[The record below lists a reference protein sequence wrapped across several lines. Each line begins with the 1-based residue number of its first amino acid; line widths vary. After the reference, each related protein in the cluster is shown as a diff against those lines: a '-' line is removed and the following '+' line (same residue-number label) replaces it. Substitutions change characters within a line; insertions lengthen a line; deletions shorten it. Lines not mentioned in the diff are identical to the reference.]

1 MAATNNV
8 GWRYVEYMKVGDE
21 YAVKDLGTTIGAVW
35 NASGAIIGS
44 QSLPD
49 IGRRFVCLAPGN
61 GTGTV
66 EDLQLN
72 LNATLG
78 PISGTVA
85 VSNFP
90 ASQAVTGTFFQATQ
104 PVSGTVNVGTLP
116 SITIANTSFDVGNFP
131 ATQTV
136 AGTVDIGTLPSITIA
151 NTSFDVGNFP
161 ATQTVAGT
169 VDIGTLP
176 SITIANTSF
185 DVGNFPATQTVAGT
199 VDIGTLPSITIAN
212 TSFDVGNLVP
222 LPSAN
227 IRTASELIVGNWFKV
242 ETLGNT
248 IGAVWNGCGAL
259 IGGESSPP
267 IGRVF
272 KCLSNGNGTG
282 TVSTVIYNEN
292 VVVSSLPSITI
303 ANTSFDVGNF
313 PTSVDVSTLPSIT
326 IANTSFDVGNFPAT
340 QTVSGTVD
348 IGTLPSITI
357 ANTSF
362 DVGNFP
368 ATQTVAGTV
377 DIGTLPSITIANTS
391 FDVSNFPAFPAV
403 QGVSNVLADSLF
415 VKTDPT
421 APLEVNIQSS
431 SIGFQ
436 VANVLANSLFV
447 QNDAT
452 TPLIIK
458 VPTIDCV
465 SLNTIGLV
473 SQVISTS
480 QNTIRSISLSHVGSG
495 NNFCYLKLYAL
506 ASATDTN
513 IPIANI
519 GVKSGDTIVI
529 PCDLFV
535 GANICCRATDDF
547 SITSTTPPAGTI
559 TASFF
564 IYIS

>member
-151 NTSFDVGNFP
+151 NTSFDV
-161 ATQTVAGT
+161 
-169 VDIGTLP
+169 
-176 SITIANTSF
+176 
-185 DVGNFPATQTVAGT
+185 
-199 VDIGTLPSITIAN
+199 
-212 TSFDVGNLVP
+212 
-222 LPSAN
+222 
-227 IRTASELIVGNWFKV
+227 
-242 ETLGNT
+242 
-248 IGAVWNGCGAL
+248 
-259 IGGESSPP
+259 
-267 IGRVF
+267 
-272 KCLSNGNGTG
+272 
-282 TVSTVIYNEN
+282 
-292 VVVSSLPSITI
+292 
-303 ANTSFDVGNF
+303 
-313 PTSVDVSTLPSIT
+313 
-326 IANTSFDVGNFPAT
+326 
-340 QTVSGTVD
+340 
-348 IGTLPSITI
+348 
-357 ANTSF
+357 
-362 DVGNFP
+362 
-368 ATQTVAGTV
+368 
-377 DIGTLPSITIANTS
+377 
-391 FDVSNFPAFPAV
+391 SNFPAFPAV

-415 VKTDPT
+415 VKTDPA

-458 VPTIDCV
+458 VPTIGCV
-465 SLNTIGLV
+465 SLDSINLT

-495 NNFCYLKLYAL
+495 SNFCYLKLYAL
-506 ASATDTN
+506 ATATSSD

-535 GANICCRATDDF
+535 GSNICCRGTDDF
-547 SITSTTPPAGTI
+547 SITSTTPPTGTI

>member
-21 YAVKDLGTTIGAVW
+21 YAVKDLGTTIGAAW

-131 ATQTV
+131 A
-136 AGTVDIGTLPSITIA
+136 
-151 NTSFDVGNFP
+151 
-161 ATQTVAGT
+161 
-169 VDIGTLP
+169 
-176 SITIANTSF
+176 
-185 DVGNFPATQTVAGT
+185 
-199 VDIGTLPSITIAN
+199 
-212 TSFDVGNLVP
+212 
-222 LPSAN
+222 
-227 IRTASELIVGNWFKV
+227 
-242 ETLGNT
+242 
-248 IGAVWNGCGAL
+248 
-259 IGGESSPP
+259 
-267 IGRVF
+267 
-272 KCLSNGNGTG
+272 
-282 TVSTVIYNEN
+282 
-292 VVVSSLPSITI
+292 
-303 ANTSFDVGNF
+303 
-313 PTSVDVSTLPSIT
+313 
-326 IANTSFDVGNFPAT
+326 
-340 QTVSGTVD
+340 
-348 IGTLPSITI
+348 
-357 ANTSF
+357 
-362 DVGNFP
+362 
-368 ATQTVAGTV
+368 
-377 DIGTLPSITIANTS
+377 
-391 FDVSNFPAFPAV
+391 FPAV
-403 QGVSNVLADSLF
+403 QGVSNVLVDSLF
-415 VKTDPT
+415 VKTDPS

-452 TPLIIK
+452 TPLIVK
-458 VPTIDCV
+458 VPTIGCV